1 VCVRC
6 MYEEGAGGSG
16 RERAG
21 DALIDFTEPVREEII
36 ISLAP
41 LGLFYNP
48 WNNGIS
54 LKLSALYR
62 LMSLTKLS
70 LAGDN

>member
-1 VCVRC
+1 MLQC
-6 MYEEGAGGSG
+6 MCGEGAGGSG
-16 RERAG
+16 RERAE
-21 DALIDFTEPVREEII
+21 DALIDFTEPVREII

-54 LKLSALYR
+54 FKLSALYR
-62 LMSLTKLS
+62 RMSLTKLS
-70 LAGDN
+70 LAGNN

>member
-1 VCVRC
+1 MCG
-6 MYEEGAGGSG
+6 EGAGGSG
-16 RERAG
+16 REREG

-41 LGLFYNP
+41 LGLFYNL

-54 LKLSALYR
+54 LKPSALYR

-70 LAGDN
+70 MAGNN